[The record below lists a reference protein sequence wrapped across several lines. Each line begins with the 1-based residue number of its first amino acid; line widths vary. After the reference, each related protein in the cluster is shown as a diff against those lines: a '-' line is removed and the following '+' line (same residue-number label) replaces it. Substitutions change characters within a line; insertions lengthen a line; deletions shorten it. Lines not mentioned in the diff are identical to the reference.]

1 VNPGGGSGWDEAPLD
16 IQIPDDARELD
27 RDVLAYHRE
36 LRAQRRRN
44 RLRRLTGPFSGPG
57 TVMPLLASILA
68 VCLVAGAMLS
78 VATFSPSTAPADHP
92 TTRPSATAGAASP
105 APPRSH
111 TAGGSTTGGSATA
124 GSATSGSA
132 TAGSATG
139 GSATAS
145 SGGTSPAGPSPSGAR
160 SLLTSVTTSP
170 SGAGSSAAGPRAT
183 RAGHSAKA
191 SARSSAATARASGQA
206 SPTGAG

>member
-78 VATFSPSTAPADHP
+78 VATFSPATAPADH
-92 TTRPSATAGAASP
+92 TTRPPSATGTASP

-111 TAGGSTTGGSATA
+111 ASA
-124 GSATSGSA
+124 
-132 TAGSATG
+132 
-139 GSATAS
+139 
-145 SGGTSPAGPSPSGAR
+145 SPAGTGPG
-160 SLLTSVTTSP
+160 LTST
-170 SGAGSSAAGPRAT
+170 G
-183 RAGHSAKA
+183 
-191 SARSSAATARASGQA
+191 A
-206 SPTGAG
+206 SPTGAGTSPAGASASRDSHSVSTSARPSASPSTGPSRARGQASPAGPGSARPPALSRALP